1 MPIVRRD
8 GSASSRGTAGI
19 PIDITLTRAEVN
31 PFIPASLIGTGRT
44 ETNYNPRRRLIPL
57 TGNFT
62 TSMLIRAFRPQDVS
76 AEGVITGRPYYGV
89 VTTANRPASNHF
101 GAITPV
107 AIVPSDWRDDNPFS
121 NYYGP
126 TVATFRSVAEP
137 DTNPTTYTNTLYTT
151 GTAFSFSFIAGP
163 GLIRAWLTGGNNR
176 TAGKYWSANPCQ
188 GTWTMIA
195 DLSFRYQT
203 ISNTGLI
210 RTHTFSVRTSG
221 NIVVDD
227 VTAGRPTYPCPGDP
241 PAAPTVT
248 ASMIT
253 ATTALISWNRTGVV
267 NYWQWSTDDETWTR
281 VPGDGNT
288 TSVAVTGLTPN
299 TATTIY
305 IRGVAPRGN
314 TLSGSTSF
322 RTLVGGPLP
331 TTVPTPTVSSSN
343 VGEVSATIN
352 WVAGTGGLA
361 VAKWQ
366 WSTDNSTWTDVPG
379 GAVPTSLDVENLTP
393 GTGYTYYIRGVSS
406 GGVNSD
412 AGSTSFTTASLP
424 LSPDEPV
431 VAGEVQR
438 SLVGT
443 PGGGSLKTTDRPPA
457 FVVRSNRPSVVW
469 DTSPFIV
476 SPTNIYPDASLPG
489 TEDNRGY
496 ADEFDPLPL
505 KWSFFPAPASSA
517 AQASVRV
524 LLNVYDAA
532 GNSIDAG
539 QRTLQL
545 VNNVASFTST
555 ATRVASELSQ
565 FDVAGNTAGTQ
576 AASQGAPNGWGA
588 TPAGDSVGFAR
599 IGLQLSALD
608 NASPAASSNTAL
620 MEFIPYQGLRLG
632 DISTYNAGAGLVGF
646 ECHYY
651 ARGITATT
659 QARNNEVAFYKWAIY
674 RRNAAENERPVAGTI
689 REAGQTLTATG
700 AHWVPTGW
708 SMGYRQH
715 AWQTARGQV
724 ALVKTGL
731 RNPDTTRLRIAF
743 PSAETTGLLPNG
755 NYTVRLRVIDIYGN
769 QVGPVSHDFVVN
781 RAGGTTTPVST
792 TLPPGSDA
800 QTIAVVPVPRV
811 YTADGTLTT
820 TANTGLADVTTG
832 LVPGQSIGLSVNV
845 VGTVPSRD
853 DLRDVVGSEGEVVNI
868 LVIQRREFSRVSGR
882 DVDRSPRIVSGRIF
896 INTIGGSAGAFFPT
910 FRVLNDDGGVDA
922 IFFDHQLESGV
933 EYQYR
938 CVWINKFSNRSYS
951 TWVPA

>member
-1 MPIVRRD
+1 MPLYV
-8 GSASSRGTAGI
+8 T
-19 PIDITLTRAEVN
+19 TTRAQVGPTTSAQVASAVDTWTAAEFQ
-31 PFIPASLIGTGRT
+31 PFIPSRLIGSGVSEQIVNGRIT
-44 ETNYNPRRRLIPL
+44 LVG
-57 TGNFT
+57 GNLRIF
-62 TSMLIRAFRPQDVS
+62 RAQDVS
-76 AEGVITGRPYYGV
+76 AEGVITGRPYYGIRADDTTPEDHFGPV
-89 VTTANRPASNHF
+89 VTTDWSGNRYSFSVQVYSVSRAGATTYNVTPRTNVSYLF
-101 GAITPV
+101 GRTNILFGLITQ
-107 AIVPSDWRDDNPFS
+107 ARKGRLRFDGTRYNPR
-121 NYYGP
+121 
-126 TVATFRSVAEP
+126 TR
-137 DTNPTTYTNTLYTT
+137 TNPEPGGYTFTDRYFT
-151 GTAFSFSFIAGP
+151 GRPCNGSWIYVLDETWAYSTIDANGVTRNYSFSTTR
-163 GLIRAWLTGGNNR
+163 RASY
-176 TAGKYWSANPCQ
+176 TAPV
-188 GTWTMIA
+188 TM
-195 DLSFRYQT
+195 
-203 ISNTGLI
+203 
-210 RTHTFSVRTSG
+210 
-221 NIVVDD
+221 
-227 VTAGRPTYPCPGDP
+227 PCPGDP
-241 PAAPTVT
+241 PSAPTVRVTGITSST
-248 ASMIT
+248 AEV
-253 ATTALISWNRTGVV
+253 SWTIPANSLLPTRWEV
-267 NYWQWSTDDETWTR
+267 STDNATWTR
-281 VPGDGNT
+281 VAFDSNSPRAESYT
-288 TSVAVTGLTPN
+288 LTGLAPN
-299 TATTIY
+299 TSHTVY
-305 IRGVAPRGN
+305 VRGVAARGAGP
-314 TLSGSTSF
+314 TGQHTF
-322 RTLVGGPLP
+322 RTLAGGPLP
-331 TTVPTPTVSSSN
+331 MTVTTPTVSSSN

-379 GAVPTSLDVENLTP
+379 GAVPTSLDVDNLVPDTA
-393 GTGYTYYIRGVSS
+393 YTYYIRGVSS

-412 AGSTSFTTASLP
+412 AGSTTFTTASLP
-424 LSPDEPV
+424 IAPDEPV

-469 DTSPFIV
+469 DTSPFV
-476 SPTNIYPDASLPG
+476 VAPTNIYPGATLPG

-524 LLNVYDAA
+524 LLNVYDTA

-545 VNNVASFTST
+545 VNNVASFTAT

-565 FDVAGNTAGTQ
+565 FDVAGNVAGTQ

-608 NASPAASSNTAL
+608 NASPAVSSNTAL
-620 MEFIPYQGLRLG
+620 MEFVPYQGLRLG

-651 ARGITATT
+651 AKGITATT
-659 QARNNEVAFYKWAIY
+659 QARNNDVAYYKWAIY
-674 RRNAAENERPVAGTI
+674 RRNAPENERPVAGTI
-689 REAGQTLTATG
+689 REAGQTLTASG

-715 AWQTARGQV
+715 AWQTSRGQV
-724 ALVKTGL
+724 ALVRTGL

-755 NYTVRLRVIDIYGN
+755 NYTIRLRVIDIYGN
-769 QVGPVSHDFVVN
+769 QVGPVSYNFNVS

-820 TANTGLADVTTG
+820 TANTGLADVYDRACSG
-832 LVPGQSIGLSVNV
+832 AVHRV
-845 VGTVPSRD
+845 VG
-853 DLRDVVGSEGEVVNI
+853 EC
-868 LVIQRREFSRVSGR
+868 GR
-882 DVDRSPRIVSGRIF
+882 DGAVQGRF
-896 INTIGGSAGAFFPT
+896 AGCGRFGRRGG
-910 FRVLNDDGGVDA
+910 
-922 IFFDHQLESGV
+922 
-933 EYQYR
+933 EYPGY
-938 CVWINKFSNRSYS
+938 
-951 TWVPA
+951 PAA

>member
-1 MPIVRRD
+1 M
-8 GSASSRGTAGI
+8 
-19 PIDITLTRAEVN
+19 
-31 PFIPASLIGTGRT
+31 
-44 ETNYNPRRRLIPL
+44 
-57 TGNFT
+57 
-62 TSMLIRAFRPQDVS
+62 
-76 AEGVITGRPYYGV
+76 
-89 VTTANRPASNHF
+89 
-101 GAITPV
+101 
-107 AIVPSDWRDDNPFS
+107 
-121 NYYGP
+121 
-126 TVATFRSVAEP
+126 
-137 DTNPTTYTNTLYTT
+137 
-151 GTAFSFSFIAGP
+151 
-163 GLIRAWLTGGNNR
+163 
-176 TAGKYWSANPCQ
+176 
-188 GTWTMIA
+188 
-195 DLSFRYQT
+195 
-203 ISNTGLI
+203 
-210 RTHTFSVRTSG
+210 
-221 NIVVDD
+221 
-227 VTAGRPTYPCPGDP
+227 
-241 PAAPTVT
+241 
-248 ASMIT
+248 
-253 ATTALISWNRTGVV
+253 
-267 NYWQWSTDDETWTR
+267 
-281 VPGDGNT
+281 
-288 TSVAVTGLTPN
+288 
-299 TATTIY
+299 
-305 IRGVAPRGN
+305 
-314 TLSGSTSF
+314 
-322 RTLVGGPLP
+322 
-331 TTVPTPTVSSSN
+331 
-343 VGEVSATIN
+343 
-352 WVAGTGGLA
+352 
-361 VAKWQ
+361 
-366 WSTDNSTWTDVPG
+366 
-379 GAVPTSLDVENLTP
+379 
-393 GTGYTYYIRGVSS
+393 
-406 GGVNSD
+406 NSD
-412 AGSTSFTTASLP
+412 AGSTSFTTERLP
-424 LSPDEPV
+424 IAPDEPV
-431 VAGEVQR
+431 IAGEVQR

-457 FVVRSNRPSVVW
+457 FVVRGNRPSVVW
-469 DTSPFIV
+469 DASPFIV
-476 SPTNIYPDASLPG
+476 PPPTIYPGATLPG

-532 GNSIDAG
+532 GNSISAG

-555 ATRVASELSQ
+555 ATRVASELAQ
-565 FDVAGNTAGTQ
+565 FEVAGNTAGTQ

-588 TPAGDSVGFAR
+588 TPDGDSVGFAR

-608 NASPAASSNTAL
+608 NASPAVSSNTAL
-620 MEFIPYQGLRLG
+620 MEFVPYQGLRLG

-659 QARNNEVAFYKWAIY
+659 QARNNDVAYYKWAIY
-674 RRNAAENERPVAGTI
+674 RRNAPENERPVAGTI
-689 REAGQTLTATG
+689 REAGQTLTASG

-731 RNPDTTRLRIAF
+731 RNPNTTRLRIAF

-755 NYTVRLRVIDIYGN
+755 NYTIRLRVIDIYGN
-769 QVGPVSHDFVVN
+769 QVGPVSYNFNVS

-832 LVPGQSIGLSVNV
+832 LIPGQSIGLSVNV

-853 DLRDVVGSEGEVVNI
+853 DLRDVIGSEGEVVNI
-868 LVIQRREFSRVSGR
+868 LVVQRREFSRVSGR
-882 DVDRSPRIVSGRIF
+882 DVDRSPRIVGGRIF
-896 INTIGGSAGAFFPT
+896 INAIGGSAGAFFPT
-910 FRVLNDDGGVDA
+910 FRVLNNDGGVDA